1 VDIKRLAR
9 SRPKWTIGTLL
20 LFIGWSSVVLWLNTR
35 PRIDNVPLGY
45 IGKDPQYTTN
55 YGYPW
60 PYAYACRYSPT
71 HGDFFP
77 DRLFYPVLGLR
88 LAGNA
93 AVGILAVTV
102 LTLISKYLL
111 NRIVSTTKFG
121 RVRTE

>member
-1 VDIKRLAR
+1 M
-9 SRPKWTIGTLL
+9 
-20 LFIGWSSVVLWLNTR
+20 
-35 PRIDNVPLGY
+35 PLGY
-45 IGKDPQYTTN
+45 IGEDPQYTTN

-60 PYAYACRYSPT
+60 PYAYACRYEPT
-71 HGDFFP
+71 HGDLFP

-111 NRIVSTTKFG
+111 NRIVSKFG
-121 RVRTE
+121 RIRTE